1 MENPV
6 VVNQAMISR
15 TTPKGGFGAMW
26 RNIKQGKY
34 LLLMMVVPMG
44 LILVFNYG
52 PMYGLQI
59 AFKDYRILDGIWGS
73 PWVGWKHFERFFTSP
88 VTLRVLRNTIEIS
101 MLRLLCGFPIPII
114 LALMINEMKD
124 GVFKRV
130 TQSISY
136 LPHFLSWVVI
146 AAIFFFVLSPSNGI
160 VNRIIVALGG
170 KSIYFMN
177 DPKWFR
183 VVLIVSSIW
192 QSVGWGSIIY
202 LAALSNVDPAL
213 HEAAMV
219 DGASRL
225 QRIWYINVPSI
236 MPVITISLI
245 LSMGGIMNAGFDQIF
260 NMYSPRVYDVSDI
273 IDTYVYRAGLVS
285 MEYGFSTA
293 VGLFKSLVGLIMVLT
308 VNSIARRIGQGG
320 TLW

>member
-1 MENPV
+1 MEHPV
-6 VVNQAMISR
+6 VVSQATVPRVI
-15 TTPKGGFGAMW
+15 PKRGFASMW
-26 RNIKQGKY
+26 REIKQGKY
-34 LLLMMVVPMG
+34 LLLMMLVPMG
-44 LILVFNYG
+44 LVLVFNYG

-59 AFKDYRILDGIWGS
+59 AFKDYRILDGIWAS
-73 PWVGWKHFERFFTSP
+73 PWVGFKHFQRFFTSP

-101 MLRLLCGFPIPII
+101 MLRLICGFPIPIV

-124 GVFKRV
+124 GVYKRV
-130 TQSISY
+130 SQSISY

-160 VNRIIVALGG
+160 VNKIIEALGG
-170 KSIYFMN
+170 TPIYFMN

-183 VVLIVSSIW
+183 VVLIGSSIW
-192 QSVGWGSIIY
+192 QSAGWGSILY
-202 LAALSNVDPAL
+202 LAALSSVDPSL

-236 MPVITISLI
+236 LPVITISLI
-245 LSMGGIMNAGFDQIF
+245 LNMGGIMNAGFDQIF
-260 NMYSPRVYDVSDI
+260 NMYSSRVYEVSDI

-308 VNSIARRIGQGG
+308 VNSIARRVGGGG